1 MNNSLIRISSQN
13 REEIGDSKY
22 EQHFPGVVLKK
33 GTGKRSS
40 RRMMLS
46 REEFYLRWEK
56 LHHASG
62 NNLVEGENL
71 MMQEVRNTSDILELL
86 RGCGTCSKEER
97 LTSRNMDS
105 LSTVQERK
113 QSLCAQIKD

>member
-1 MNNSLIRISSQN
+1 
-13 REEIGDSKY
+13 
-22 EQHFPGVVLKK
+22 
-33 GTGKRSS
+33 
-40 RRMMLS
+40 
-46 REEFYLRWEK
+46 
-56 LHHASG
+56 
-62 NNLVEGENL
+62 

-105 LSTVQERK
+105 LSTVQERR

>member
-1 MNNSLIRISSQN
+1 MSSQK

-22 EQHFPGVVLKK
+22 EQHFLGVVLKK
-33 GTGKRSS
+33 GTGKCSS
-40 RRMMLS
+40 WRTMQS
-46 REEFYLRWEK
+46 REEFYLRREK

-62 NNLVEGENL
+62 NDLVEEEKL
-71 MMQEVRNTSDILELL
+71 MQEVRNTSVILELL

-105 LSTVQERK
+105 LSTVQERR
-113 QSLCAQIKD
+113 QSLCAQMKG